1 MKKPLLLALLY
12 LLHVSGFAQETAK
25 PFAVSIGIGLS
36 QPAGRFS
43 KAPASSVHDNNGN
56 ALTGFGAQVQLQY
69 QLKNRLGF
77 TLLAGGT
84 INGRNEKRVEENMLE
99 PLGNNAVANANL
111 KSWKVF
117 KVMPGVFYSV
127 PLSKDAKLLLQPMI
141 SAGIC
146 KTSIP
151 AQSYAYSISGEPA
164 SAGQFSKARITL
176 PVAFC
181 FQVATGLNYNVSEK
195 MFFVGNISY
204 FGSNPVHKYTYN
216 VGGNNTTPGTWVPA
230 EKKYSLASLNAQVGI
245 GVRF

>member
-12 LLHVSGFAQETAK
+12 LLRVSGFAQETAK

-117 KVMPGVFYSV
+117 KVMPGVFYSI
-127 PLSKDAKLLLQPMI
+127 PLGKASHFELMPMI
-141 SAGIC
+141 AAGIC
-146 KTSIP
+146 KTAVP
-151 AQSYAYSISGEPA
+151 AESGGYSDPD
-164 SAGQFSKARITL
+164 L
-176 PVAFC
+176 PVTGSYKMPKRKLPVTFC
-181 FQVATGLNYNVSEK
+181 YQFGAELKYNLNETT
-195 MFFVGNISY
+195 FLTGNIAY
-204 FGSNPVHKYTYN
+204 FNANPVEKYSYN